1 MFARTGSE
9 GDSMLEIMNVSKRY
23 GKVLAADS
31 VSFSVSPGEISV
43 LLGPNGAGKTTIL
56 KCIAGLLRYDGGI
69 RIKGFDNRSIDAK
82 RFFSYVP
89 ETPALYDSLTVE
101 EHIEFIARAY
111 SLKNYREY
119 ANELFERFDLDDKRN
134 KLGKELSKGMQQ
146 KVSICC
152 AVITRPDAIL
162 FDEPMIGLD
171 PKAIRE
177 LKSLL
182 LELKEAGCALLV
194 STHIIDS
201 IKEIWDKVLIMN
213 RGKIIENRLRTNPES
228 DEELERLFFKVTG
241 VEQ

>member
-1 MFARTGSE
+1 
-9 GDSMLEIMNVSKRY
+9 MLEIMNVSKRY
-23 GKVLAADS
+23 GKVLAADG
-31 VSFSVSPGEISV
+31 VSFNVSPGEISV
-43 LLGPNGAGKTTIL
+43 LLGPNGAGKTTII
-56 KCIAGLLRYDGGI
+56 KCIAGLLRYGGGI

-82 RFFSYVP
+82 KHFSYVP

-101 EHIEFIARAY
+101 EHVEFIARAY

-162 FDEPMIGLD
+162 LDEPMIGLD

-182 LELKEAGCALLV
+182 LELKKAGCALLV

-213 RGKIIENRLRTNPES
+213 RGKIIENRLKTNLES
-228 DEELERLFFKVTG
+228 DEELEKLFFRVTG